1 MDGCV
6 LHVYKEIKATGEK
19 IGKQRRSKREIFH
32 VHACNWWAPLPE
44 FHICKCKTSTKL
56 CMHTFIRHFTWNRK
70 IKHFWAAR
78 LKFHFF
84 LFLFDII
91 RYNATSPFNKIRI
104 ILHGIT
110 KYFFTFPFHHKKPR
124 MKGSIILTKFQ
135 KWNQNLFKFCFPC
148 SSRTQKLYQSLYLFT
163 LN

>member
-6 LHVYKEIKATGEK
+6 LHVYKEIKATGKKLESNEGRKEK
-19 IGKQRRSKREIFH
+19 FFMFMH
-32 VHACNWWAPLPE
+32 VIDEHELPE
-44 FHICKCKTSTKL
+44 FRICKCKTSTKL

-91 RYNATSPFNKIRI
+91 RYNTTSPFNKIRI

-148 SSRTQKLYQSLYLFT
+148 SSKNQKLYQSLYLFT